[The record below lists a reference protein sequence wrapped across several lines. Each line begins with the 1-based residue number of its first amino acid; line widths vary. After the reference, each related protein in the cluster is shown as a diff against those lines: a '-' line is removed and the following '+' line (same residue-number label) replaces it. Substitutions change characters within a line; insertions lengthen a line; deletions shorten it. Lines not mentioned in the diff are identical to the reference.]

1 MGALPEEIDREF
13 YDTLMA
19 MDGDP
24 SKKQAYLD
32 SIKPR
37 ISKEA
42 LQATEARLNEAI
54 EYAKELG
61 RNGKVYSD
69 GNWKQYGNLRR
80 MSGLESKVTI
90 AKSDGKEV
98 EVDWSI
104 ECVNDFLVRNCPSLY
119 KRDYFHKMFKRPN
132 RA

>member
-1 MGALPEEIDREF
+1 M
-13 YDTLMA
+13 
-19 MDGDP
+19 
-24 SKKQAYLD
+24 
-32 SIKPR
+32 
-37 ISKEA
+37 
-42 LQATEARLNEAI
+42 
-54 EYAKELG
+54 
-61 RNGKVYSD
+61 YSD
-69 GNWKQYGNLRR
+69 GDWKQYGNLRR

-119 KRDYFHKMFKRPN
+119 KRDYFHKMFKRPK